1 MGWYVDHDQ
10 VARRFGNALSRRPRA
25 PLVDLVRV
33 TIGKKSRVRRAMV
46 KKSALFL
53 LVIAAMLAVLV
64 LPAALTP
71 AVAEASINDVVW
83 LDTAFKGSDP
93 LLGYVQAY
101 EAGATAVLKISI
113 LNTTGD
119 TITIKGAK
127 VKFDWTGGEYGANAG
142 DYPATLATNQSGTA
156 TISFTVPDIS
166 VASNQVRHSYTVS
179 VDYEKEGGYMAG
191 TQINRENV
199 GTGNGYTEE
208 FWLDH
213 DNIDPATVQVYL
225 NGVLTTDY
233 QLDCDDQTITF
244 NTAPASGVSIS
255 ADYQYVEFVYW
266 GNGVETVFYLDNP
279 PVVSGTQ
286 KIYVDCTLSTSYT
299 LDYDTG
305 RINFTTAPA
314 AGRSIIANY
323 QYVAR
328 WTESGNDFAVY
339 SPDQNSAM
347 AVRQQLNA
355 VGTPGVNTA
364 GSRRLLAE
372 SAMETQ
378 LGDQAYAAGNL
389 DDAKAHYDQAFTY
402 LDKALKNDK
411 DPNSFKLLE
420 PTGTLLLGIGMVLL
434 ALGVIVY
441 VLKRPKGPPGNQ

>member
-1 MGWYVDHDQ
+1 MM
-10 VARRFGNALSRRPRA
+10 R
-25 PLVDLVRV
+25 
-33 TIGKKSRVRRAMV
+33 
-46 KKSALFL
+46 KSALFL
-53 LVIAAMLAVLV
+53 VVIATMLAALV
-64 LPAALTP
+64 LPVALGP
-71 AVAEASINDVVW
+71 ASSEASINDVVW
-83 LDTAFKGSDP
+83 LDTVFKGSDP

-127 VKFDWTGGEYGANAG
+127 VKFDWTGGEYTANAG
-142 DYPATLATNQSGTA
+142 DYPGTLANNQSGTA
-156 TISFTVPDIS
+156 TIGFTVPDIS
-166 VASNQVRHSYTVS
+166 IASNQVRHSYTVS
-179 VDYEKEGGYMAG
+179 VDYEREGGYTAG
-191 TQINRENV
+191 TQVNRENV
-199 GTGNGYTEE
+199 GTGNGYSED

-213 DNIDPATVQVYL
+213 NYIDPVTLQVYL

-233 QLDCDDQTITF
+233 QLDCDGQTISF
-244 NTAPASGVSIS
+244 NTAPGSGVSIS
-255 ADYQYVEFVYW
+255 ADYQYVELVGW
-266 GNGVETVFYLDNP
+266 GNGSDTLFYLDHS

-299 LDYDTG
+299 LEDDTG
-305 RINFTTAPA
+305 RIRFSTPPA

-328 WTESGNDFAVY
+328 WTVSGDDFAVY

-347 AVRQQLNA
+347 AVRQQLYA
-355 VGTPGVNTA
+355 VGTPSVNTA

-389 DDAKAHYDQAFTY
+389 DDAKAHYDQAFVY

-411 DPNSFKLLE
+411 DPNFFKAVE

-434 ALGVIVY
+434 AFGVILY
-441 VLKRPKGPPGNQ
+441 VIRRPKGPSGA

>member
-1 MGWYVDHDQ
+1 M
-10 VARRFGNALSRRPRA
+10 
-25 PLVDLVRV
+25 VR
-33 TIGKKSRVRRAMV
+33 
-46 KKSALFL
+46 KSAMFL
-53 LVIAAMLAVLV
+53 LLIGAMLAVLV
-64 LPAALTP
+64 LPAALMPVP
-71 AVAEASINDVVW
+71 AAASINDIVW
-83 LDTAFKGSDP
+83 LDTAFKGNDP

-101 EAGATAVLKISI
+101 ESGATAVLKISI

-127 VKFDWTGGEYGANAG
+127 VKFDWTGGEYAAVEG
-142 DYPATLATNQSGTA
+142 DYPATLASNESGTA
-156 TISFTVPDIS
+156 TISFTVPATS
-166 VASNQVRHSYTVS
+166 VASNQVKHSYAVS
-179 VDYEKEGGYMAG
+179 VDYEKEGGYTAG
-191 TQINRENV
+191 TQVTRENV

-213 DNIDPATVQVYL
+213 DYIDPATVQVYL

-233 QLDCDDQTITF
+233 ELDCDGQTITF
-244 NTAPASGVSIS
+244 NTAPASTVSIS
-255 ADYQYVEFVYW
+255 ADYQYVEWVGW
-266 GNGVETVFYLDNP
+266 GNGAETAFYLDHP

-286 KIYVDCTLSTSYT
+286 KIYVDCALSSSYT

-305 RINFTTAPA
+305 RIGFSTPPA

-328 WTESGNDFAVY
+328 WTGSGDDFAVY
-339 SPDQNSAM
+339 SADQNSAM
-347 AVRQQLNA
+347 AVRQQLAA

-389 DDAKAHYDQAFTY
+389 DEAKEHYDQAFVY
-402 LDKALKNDK
+402 LTKALKNDK
-411 DPNSFKLLE
+411 DPNFFKAAE
-420 PTGTLLLGIGMVLL
+420 PAGTLLLGIGMVLL
-434 ALGVIVY
+434 AFGVILY
-441 VLKRPKGPPGNQ
+441 VLRRPKGPSST